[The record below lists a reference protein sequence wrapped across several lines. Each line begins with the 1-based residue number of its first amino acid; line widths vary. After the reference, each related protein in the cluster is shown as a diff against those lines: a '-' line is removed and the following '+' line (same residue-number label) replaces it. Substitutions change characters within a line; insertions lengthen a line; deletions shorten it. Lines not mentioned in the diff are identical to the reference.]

1 MASGAA
7 PSYALAIRVSIL
19 DDRRDDRRARWLDHD
34 PVSRTLLALYFGV
47 FIVEVT
53 GTHSAWELPP
63 AQALALGATHSLA
76 IFGEARYETLFTA
89 SFLHVGVVHV
99 AFDALLVWQAG
110 PRVERVLG
118 SGRMASIALVAGALG
133 NLLSAARAWTSYLSQ
148 MTAGATGAIAGML
161 AAACVVA
168 WREGG
173 WQRGRN
179 LDLRSLTR
187 WLAFVFA
194 AGIASRASPYPVD
207 SATLVGGTLGGAAMG
222 ALWRRP
228 LASSR
233 ATAWALAAASG
244 VLVACIAIVSVHD
257 RTDPFATM
265 PLERRLEFTADAVL
279 DGRCR
284 DAADGLRSLGRLHS
298 PQVTL
303 SALRSE
309 VETACGHGPR

>member
-1 MASGAA
+1 LASGAA

-161 AAACVVA
+161 ATEATSIAELTEVRLLLEVPLAGLAAEHATPAAIAELVRAVEDAERAPDDDLVQRETDIRFHRAIVEAGGNRVA
-168 WREGG
+168 
-173 WQRGRN
+173 
-179 LDLRSLTR
+179 
-187 WLAFVFA
+187 
-194 AGIASRASPYPVD
+194 
-207 SATLVGGTLGGAAMG
+207 G
-222 ALWRRP
+222 AL
-228 LASSR
+228 
-233 ATAWALAAASG
+233 TAWCSA
-244 VLVACIAIVSVHD
+244 VLQPCLKDLIAPAIVEAVAREQHREIIAAIEQRKPVLAERAMRVHLRYLAD
-257 RTDPFATM
+257 L
-265 PLERRLEFTADAVL
+265 LETVGTPA
-279 DGRCR
+279 GR
-284 DAADGLRSLGRLHS
+284 
-298 PQVTL
+298 
-303 SALRSE
+303 
-309 VETACGHGPR
+309 